1 MDRDALLEQALTLSD
16 DGDWEGAA
24 DLLRDH
30 LEQFDEDPGVHCW
43 LGVAE
48 RELGMEGVAYE
59 RFKRALALNPED
71 PYVLATAGNGLAAFD
86 DADAEPALRAAALI
100 APEVAL
106 GRLLYGAYLAREGFH
121 ADALRELAAAR
132 QIDPDDPQIAY
143 ELGVAYAL
151 SGDHDRA
158 TDALTDAVRLDPE
171 EGWTR
176 VVLGLELLEADQLDE
191 AVGELMA
198 GARLV
203 EDDIEAQLAAAL
215 AAAATGRE
223 GTAYEML
230 ERARMRAAEPDLR
243 LVTAVEDRLD
253 AGHEAAAS
261 MLLEDLAPNMLR
273 MRMRERP

>member
-1 MDRDALLEQALTLSD
+1 MDRDALLDRAFTLAD
-16 DGDWEGAA
+16 DEDWEGAA
-24 DLLRDH
+24 ELLRDH
-30 LEQFDEDPGVHCW
+30 LDQFDEDPAVHCW

-59 RFKRALALNPED
+59 RFKRALALGPED

-86 DADAEPALRAAALI
+86 DPDAEPALRAAALM
-100 APEVAL
+100 APQVAL
-106 GRLLYGAYLAREGFH
+106 GRLMYGAYLAREGFH
-121 ADALRELAAAR
+121 ADAVKELTAAR
-132 QIDPDDPQIAY
+132 EIDPEDPQIAY

-151 SGDHDRA
+151 SEDHHRA
-158 TDALTDAVRLDPE
+158 TDALADAVRLDPE

-176 VVLGLELLEADQLDE
+176 VVLGLELLEADQMDE

-198 GARLV
+198 GARLL

-223 GTAYEML
+223 GSAYEML
-230 ERARMRAAEPDLR
+230 ERARMRALEPDLV

-261 MLLEDLAPNMLR
+261 LLMEDLAPNMLR